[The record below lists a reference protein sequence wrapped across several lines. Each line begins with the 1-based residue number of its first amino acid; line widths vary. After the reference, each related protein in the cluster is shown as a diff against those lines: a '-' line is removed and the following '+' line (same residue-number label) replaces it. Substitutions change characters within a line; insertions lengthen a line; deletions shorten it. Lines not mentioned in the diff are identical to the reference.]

1 MIECEPAV
9 NAVVLKAA
17 VPALAATIPMFVVPS
32 KKVTLPVAPVARE
45 AVNVTLDPKLD
56 GFGAD
61 ARVRPLAP
69 LPTTWLRTVEVA
81 VVKFESPE

>member
-17 VPALAATIPMFVVPS
+17 VPALAATIPILVEPS

-61 ARVRPLAP
+61 ARVRPLGP
-69 LPTTWLRTVEVA
+69 LLTTWLTATEVA
-81 VVKFESPE
+81 VVKFVSPE